1 VVLEVVRL
9 VQFSLKIF
17 GYLGPNIESDGLICD
32 STQTALK
39 QAQEVLGKELGNE
52 ENRQLPESGVYL
64 VPKLMIFLL
73 SSVIFAKNSLGL
85 QGIPIPKDPF
95 GNYQDL
101 MKALGHF
108 VNPKEPAPASLTPEL
123 LNQLEKANKKGSKIP
138 LHATGK
144 FGPNLEREV
153 HDFPTFFDVLN
164 NDRNERLRYI
174 WLGKGKP
181 QESSRPTKS
190 YGSGLVGGS
199 VGFLNR
205 VSEGVAETLINTVDE
220 IKEGYKI
227 VKDKTKDTVRLPHK
241 REKDKERERER
252 ERDRLSR
259 IDNFDNTSQEN
270 MERIEPFP
278 VLNQQEE
285 PMPPSEVEEALL
297 ELKEKEFQ
305 AYDLLGKLEK
315 LNCKFDAKI
324 ASLEEVY
331 KFQVKLYENLLQKHQ
346 AQNQKNHE
354 SNLLLDTIEVGNAML
369 QYQSNVAES
378 KLQETYESIE
388 NFSKMVSDLDGQ
400 VKKKASETSKLMQL
414 LHFLFFALLEN
425 INRFIPLRFLPK
437 FQIPKDDHSHSF

>member
-1 VVLEVVRL
+1 
-9 VQFSLKIF
+9 
-17 GYLGPNIESDGLICD
+17 
-32 STQTALK
+32 
-39 QAQEVLGKELGNE
+39 
-52 ENRQLPESGVYL
+52 
-64 VPKLMIFLL
+64 
-73 SSVIFAKNSLGL
+73 
-85 QGIPIPKDPF
+85 
-95 GNYQDL
+95 
-101 MKALGHF
+101 
-108 VNPKEPAPASLTPEL
+108 
-123 LNQLEKANKKGSKIP
+123 
-138 LHATGK
+138 
-144 FGPNLEREV
+144 
-153 HDFPTFFDVLN
+153 
-164 NDRNERLRYI
+164 
-174 WLGKGKP
+174 
-181 QESSRPTKS
+181 
-190 YGSGLVGGS
+190 VGGS